1 MRRSLGGLAI
11 SAAVVTLAGAV
22 EGRSLQ
28 LVLEAVDLRGSR
40 EGFAIRSFD
49 GIVRSIARTRDGGR
63 TFEDVAALDRLALR
77 GARAIASPDGRTVI
91 ATGDGWV
98 LRSTNGARSFARV
111 DVPADLSYRKVGFAG
126 ATATG
131 WLLGVRSDEDP
142 AGALFLTLD
151 AGRTFRARIAPRDA
165 SVRDFAFLDPARGFA
180 VEARGIVRTRDGG
193 ASFEVVPGA
202 PAGRYT
208 AVAASARTVLA
219 AAESRLAS
227 STDGGGLWQSRPL
240 PTDAAVVAIT
250 ILDARRWVIA
260 AEGGMAWRTGDE
272 GRNWTQLAPTPGH
285 AAPRFLDDERAYA
298 GGSAVLYLS
307 GDAGDTWQPAD
318 PSHREDVATEE
329 GEPSARVALG
339 TGERAP
345 PDASAGEEPAEGRT
359 GRRGGAGAPAGV
371 VERGHGRTEPAIEG
385 ADEAETEALRD
396 LEGHGVPQ
404 SALRRAQQAA
414 ERLQKRGGRGGRR
427 RGGRGAADWI
437 EGARRSQRR

>member
-1 MRRSLGGLAI
+1 MRRSFGGLAI
-11 SAAVVTLAGAV
+11 CAAVVTLAAAV

-28 LVLEAVDLRGSR
+28 LVLEAVDLRGGR

-49 GIVRSIARTRDGGR
+49 GLVRSIARTRDGGR
-63 TFEDVAALDRLALR
+63 SFEDVAALDRLGLR
-77 GARAIASPDGRTVI
+77 GARAIASPDGRTVL

-98 LRSTNGARSFARV
+98 LRSTNGGRSFARV
-111 DVPADLSYRKVGFAG
+111 DVPGDLSYRKVGFAG

-193 ASFEVVPGA
+193 ASFEAVPGA

-208 AVAASARTVLA
+208 AVAASGRTVLA
-219 AAESRLAS
+219 AAESRVAS

-240 PTDAAVVAIT
+240 PTDATVVAIT

-260 AEGGMAWRTGDE
+260 AEGGVAWRTGDE
-272 GRNWTQLAPTPGH
+272 GRNWTQLAPTPGQ
-285 AAPRFLDDERAYA
+285 AVPRFLDEERAYA

-339 TGERAP
+339 AGDSAPPEEGPEEGARAP
-345 PDASAGEEPAEGRT
+345 T
-359 GRRGGAGAPAGV
+359 GRGGAAAPAGV
-371 VERGHGRTEPAIEG
+371 VERGHGRAEPGIEG

-427 RGGRGAADWI
+427 RGRGAADWI